1 MDVFN
6 IIIVFTAISF
16 IAYGI
21 NSFISYK
28 MILEFERWRLE
39 KRRKE
44 IGSFQLA
51 CGIGILIGLKLNPV
65 LIVSSATLIIMM
77 LVAVYI
83 RIKIKDNISDILPAL
98 AYLILGI
105 IIFQHSI

>member
-1 MDVFN
+1 
-6 IIIVFTAISF
+6 
-16 IAYGI
+16 
-21 NSFISYK
+21 